1 MPTETRTVYT
11 ETSLDL
17 YMVLP
22 QTWPVALI
30 FREDKKETRETSG
43 GFSDTKTEKNSRAEP
58 STEDAKVN
66 SAGMYFAFGFS

>member
-1 MPTETRTVYT
+1 LPTETRTVYT

-30 FREDKKETRETSG
+30 FREDRLPCTLLHVFLS
-43 GFSDTKTEKNSRAEP
+43 S
-58 STEDAKVN
+58 STNFE
-66 SAGMYFAFGFS
+66 AGCQHFMHRVTWKIWS